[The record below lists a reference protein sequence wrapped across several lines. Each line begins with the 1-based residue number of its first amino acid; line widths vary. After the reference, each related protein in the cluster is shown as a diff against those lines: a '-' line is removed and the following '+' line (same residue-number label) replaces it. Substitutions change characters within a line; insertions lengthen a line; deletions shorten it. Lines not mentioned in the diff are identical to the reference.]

1 MFTPGDSTSRA
12 CDFGLTH
19 THAYTL
25 ANKQTHSHTHSHTHM
40 HTHSHTRSTSN
51 TYYILTCHYFA
62 RIPLSEYDHEVST
75 VNQRKLNSRS
85 LTLAQKTR
93 MTQKASAEICTIVS
107 GPNPTPSGQLYT
119 IRRQA
124 DGELIPIVQS
134 PDTPPLLRKRQL
146 FLTEGSTTEQYFS
159 LKYLFSRLKSM
170 TILIFVVPLFDVQK
184 IGNMPCGNTSTS
196 SFCKQSH
203 GSTAFSTSC
212 SYKVSHTFSDAPC
225 RLMFCGHPPVRGSL
239 NDFGF
244 FPDQGKSMPSLI
256 ILSTRSLRFLG
267 NTFSNCTQC
276 EYMSLQHPHTFLCV
290 PRKCSCRCQIHTK
303 EKTTMYNSRWSSIS
317 GLQMVPAHAETTI
330 ARQLV
335 TRETWRMLLLNIRN
349 FDSVVMRFSGPPTCD
364 LEVSPG

>member
-134 PDTPPLLRKRQL
+134 PDTPPLLRKR
-146 FLTEGSTTEQYFS
+146 
-159 LKYLFSRLKSM
+159 R
-170 TILIFVVPLFDVQK
+170 VVPQVVVHQR
-184 IGNMPCGNTSTS
+184 GPVPCSVL
-196 SFCKQSH
+196 QLLPLV
-203 GSTAFSTSC
+203 AAAAL
-212 SYKVSHTFSDAPC
+212 KVGVDKCHEYHT
-225 RLMFCGHPPVRGSL
+225 
-239 NDFGF
+239 
-244 FPDQGKSMPSLI
+244 KK
-256 ILSTRSLRFLG
+256 LG
-267 NTFSNCTQC
+267 NSFQNDSSRRGFARRVQRTMQVQYVTCKDVRLCLDVMFDQPGAVWEVCHWYADSTDIDTFNEGTLLILLFRLLTC
-276 EYMSLQHPHTFLCV
+276 MCV
-290 PRKCSCRCQIHTK
+290 CHARLIHTLSHSAGDQAQ
-303 EKTTMYNSRWSSIS
+303 E
-317 GLQMVPAHAETTI
+317 
-330 ARQLV
+330 
-335 TRETWRMLLLNIRN
+335 NI
-349 FDSVVMRFSGPPTCD
+349 
-364 LEVSPG
+364 